1 MQIADKVKERKDEF
15 AQALCIEAGKPIT
28 DANAEIGRAI
38 DTFTAA
44 AEESTRIPGE
54 YLSLDISERNAGF
67 QGIVRR
73 FPIGPLSLISPFN
86 FPLNLVVSCYFFLVH
101 AYQLIH

>member
-1 MQIADKVKERKDEF
+1 MKERKDEF
-15 AQALCIEAGKPIT
+15 ARALCIEAGKPIT

-44 AEESTRIPGE
+44 AEESIRIPGE
-54 YLSLDISERNAGF
+54 YLSLDVSEKNAGF

-73 FPIGPLSLISPFN
+73 FPIGPVSLIAPFN
-86 FPLNLVVSCYFFLVH
+86 FPLNLVV
-101 AYQLIH
+101 